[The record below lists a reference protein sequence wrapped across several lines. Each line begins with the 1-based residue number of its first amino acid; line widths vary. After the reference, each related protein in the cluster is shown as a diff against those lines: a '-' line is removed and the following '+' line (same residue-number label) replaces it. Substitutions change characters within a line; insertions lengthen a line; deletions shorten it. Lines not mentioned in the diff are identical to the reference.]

1 MQSVH
6 LSAGDVPAQLLTQVT
21 AQRLAQP
28 CHLLQRRIV
37 DRAYRT
43 GPTAPCA
50 TFSAVRAARLA
61 FFVTWLRAGSGPLIH
76 PCTVVQTFPAVVGMV
91 DGVE

>member
-1 MQSVH
+1 MQSIH
-6 LSAGDVPAQLLTQVT
+6 HSAGDVPAQLLTQVT
-21 AQRLAQP
+21 RNASRS
-28 CHLLQRRIV
+28 
-37 DRAYRT
+37 RA
-43 GPTAPCA
+43 G
-50 TFSAVRAARLA
+50 